1 MSNIIAFA
9 GAKQSGKTTSV
20 NFLHGHEMQSHSFI
34 KKFFVDADGRLVVNA
49 VYLDDN
55 DKEFESMGVFDV
67 FQESKTFV
75 DYATSTFWPFVKGY
89 NFADP
94 LKRMCMGLFGLTRE
108 QCYGT
113 DEQKNNLTEIL
124 WENMPGIVTKKV
136 LEEEWGNMLCD
147 WFPKDHE
154 YGAKEMQEG
163 LAGINLMYHDAGSMT
178 AREFMQYFG
187 TNICRK
193 AKNDVWVD
201 LCINQIK
208 EENPNLALIG
218 DCRFKNEID
227 AVQAAGGKVIY
238 FTRNSEN
245 SDGHDSEKASEYK
258 EHYDCI
264 IDNTNIDIEE
274 QNKLVLEQIQNWGI
288 LPKYIEAI

>member
-1 MSNIIAFA
+1 MSNIVAFA

-20 NFLHGHEMQSHSFI
+20 NFLHGHEMKSHGFI
-34 KKFFVDADGRLVVNA
+34 KKFFVDEHGRLVVNA
-49 VYLDDN
+49 KYLDDN

-67 FQESKTFV
+67 FQDSQSFV
-75 DYATSTFWPFVKGY
+75 DYASSTFWPFVRAY

-113 DEQKNNLTEIL
+113 EEQKNSDTDIL
-124 WENMPGIVTKKV
+124 WWNMPG
-136 LEEEWGNMLCD
+136 
-147 WFPKDHE
+147 
-154 YGAKEMQEG
+154 YS
-163 LAGINLMYHDAGSMT
+163 GIQNFDERKMT
-178 AREFMQYFG
+178 AREFMQTFG
-187 TNICRK
+187 TDICRK
-193 AKNDVWVD
+193 IKDDVWVS
-201 LCINQIK
+201 LCIKQIK

-227 AVQAAGGKVIY
+227 IVHEAGGKVIY
-238 FTRNSEN
+238 FTRNSES

-264 IDNTNIDIEE
+264 IDNTNIGVEE
-274 QNKLVLEQIQNWGI
+274 QNKLVLEQIQAWGI
-288 LPKYIEAI
+288 LPKYIEGI

>member
-20 NFLHGHEMQSHSFI
+20 NFLHGHEMKSHSFI
-34 KKFFVDADGRLVVNA
+34 KKFFVDVDGRLVVNA

-75 DYATSTFWPFVKGY
+75 DYATSTFWPFVKAY

-108 QCYGT
+108 QCYGA
-113 DEQKNNLTEIL
+113 DEQKNSLTEIL
-124 WENMPGIVTKKV
+124 WEDMPGIQTV
-136 LEEEWGNMLCD
+136 D
-147 WFPKDHE
+147 PKPSFEVRD
-154 YGAKEMQEG
+154 MFDQC
-163 LAGINLMYHDAGSMT
+163 YHAAGSMT

-193 AKNDVWVD
+193 AKNNVWVD

-274 QNKLVLEQIQNWGI
+274 QNKLVLEQIQNWGT

>member
-1 MSNIIAFA
+1 MSNIVAFA

-20 NFLHGHEMQSHSFI
+20 NFLHGHEMKSHGFI
-34 KKFFVDADGRLVVNA
+34 KKFFVDEGGRLVVNA
-49 VYLDDN
+49 KYLDDN

-67 FQESKTFV
+67 FQDSQSFV
-75 DYATSTFWPFVKGY
+75 DYASSTFWPFVRAY

-113 DEQKNNLTEIL
+113 DEEKNSLTEIL
-124 WENMPGIVTKKV
+124 WDDVS
-136 LEEEWGNMLCD
+136 
-147 WFPKDHE
+147 
-154 YGAKEMQEG
+154 
-163 LAGINLMYHDAGSMT
+163 HDGQRGSDRDGYMT
-178 AREFMQYFG
+178 AREFMQFFG

-193 AKNDVWVD
+193 IKNDIWVS

-227 AVQAAGGKVIY
+227 IVHEAGGKVIY
-238 FTRNSEN
+238 FTRNSES

-264 IDNTNIDIEE
+264 IDNTNIGVEE
-274 QNKLVLEQIQNWGI
+274 QNKLVLEQIQAWGI
-288 LPKYIEAI
+288 LPKYIEGI

>member
-20 NFLHGHEMQSHSFI
+20 NFLHGHEMKSNGFI
-34 KKFFVDADGRLVVNA
+34 KKFFIDEGGRLVVNA
-49 VYLDDN
+49 KYLDDN
-55 DKEFESMGVFDV
+55 DKEFESMGVCDV
-67 FQESKTFV
+67 FQESQTFA
-75 DYATSTFWPFVKGY
+75 DYASSTFWPFVKAY

-94 LKRMCMGLFGLTRE
+94 LKRLCIALFGLDRE

-113 DEQKNNLTEIL
+113 DEQKNSLTDIL
-124 WENMPGIVTKKV
+124 WDNVSQDSSGR
-136 LEEEWGNMLCD
+136 
-147 WFPKDHE
+147 
-154 YGAKEMQEG
+154 
-163 LAGINLMYHDAGSMT
+163 MT
-178 AREFMQYFG
+178 AREFMQAFG
-187 TNICRK
+187 TDICRK
-193 AKNDVWVD
+193 IIDDVWVS
-201 LCINQIK
+201 LCIKQIK
-208 EENPNLALIG
+208 DENPNLALIG

-227 AVQAAGGKVIY
+227 AGHEAGGKVIY